1 MGKLLIIKL
10 LWSQFPHLQNGVN
23 NYTYLSLSQGNRNKT
38 KSKQMGTQFSSVA
51 QLCVTFRHPMDCST
65 PGFPVHHQF
74 LEFAQTHVHWVSD
87 AIQPSHPPSSPSPP
101 APNLSQHQGL
111 FQWVSSSHQMAK
123 VLKFQ
128 LQYQSISPSIS
139 SMGTN
144 QTHKLLHSKG
154 NRKQNEKIANKL
166 GEYICNWYYQQGF
179 NFQNIQTTRSTQ

>member
-1 MGKLLIIKL
+1 MELIVIPIFHSPKAIEIK
-10 LWSQFPHLQNGVN
+10 PKVN
-23 NYTYLSLSQGNRNKT
+23 KWEL
-38 KSKQMGTQFSSVA
+38 SSVA
-51 QLCVTFRHPMDCST
+51 QLCLTFRHPVDCST

-87 AIQPSHPPSSPSPP
+87 SIQPSHPPLSPSSP

-144 QTHKLLHSKG
+144 QTHKLLHNKG
-154 NRKQNEKIANKL
+154 NHKQNKKTTYEL
-166 GEYICNWYYQQGF
+166 GECICKWCNWQGL
-179 NFQNIQTTRSTQ
+179 NSQNIPTAHTTQQ